1 MKSSDSNKIAIYLGL
16 IIAMFF
22 WSIAF
27 IWSKQALDIFS
38 PFTLVFFRLIVSAVF
53 ITTISLF
60 LKKLQ
65 RIKKEHI
72 KYFLLLSFFEPFL
85 YFIGEAMGLQY
96 VSSTMASV
104 IISTIP
110 LFMPFA
116 LLLFYREKLSFY
128 NILGIVISIAGVFL
142 VIVNKDFNFNVPVK
156 GIMLLMLAVISAV
169 GYTMLIV
176 KLGPHYNAFS
186 IVAYQNILG
195 SVGFLVLFL
204 VFDYDEFTQ
213 IPFNFSDYIPI
224 IELGIFPSTISFILL
239 TVAIRSIGANRAS
252 VFTNTIP
259 VITAILAFYM
269 LNESLEFIK
278 IIGILVV
285 IGGLFISQIKFSKK

>member
-1 MKSSDSNKIAIYLGL
+1 
-16 IIAMFF
+16 
-22 WSIAF
+22 
-27 IWSKQALDIFS
+27 
-38 PFTLVFFRLIVSAVF
+38 
-53 ITTISLF
+53 
-60 LKKLQ
+60 
-65 RIKKEHI
+65 
-72 KYFLLLSFFEPFL
+72 
-85 YFIGEAMGLQY
+85 
-96 VSSTMASV
+96 
-104 IISTIP
+104 
-110 LFMPFA
+110 
-116 LLLFYREKLSFY
+116 
-128 NILGIVISIAGVFL
+128 
-142 VIVNKDFNFNVPVK
+142 
-156 GIMLLMLAVISAV
+156 MLAVISAV

-195 SVGFLVLFL
+195 SVGFLVLFF

-252 VFTNTIP
+252 VFTNIIP

>member
-1 MKSSDSNKIAIYLGL
+1 MKLNNSSKITIYIGL
-16 IIAMFF
+16 IVAMFF
-22 WSIAF
+22 WSISF
-27 IWSKQALDIFS
+27 IWAKQALETFS

-60 LKKLQ
+60 LRKLK

-85 YFIGEAMGLQY
+85 YFIGEASGLQY

-110 LFMPFA
+110 LFVPFA

-142 VIVNKDFNFNVPVK
+142 VIVNKDFNFNVPIK
-156 GIMLLMLAVISAV
+156 GIALLMLAVMSAV
-169 GYTMLIV
+169 GYTLLIV
-176 KLGPHYNAFS
+176 KLAPYYNAFS

-204 VFDYDEFTQ
+204 GFDYNEFTQ

-252 VFTNTIP
+252 VFTNIIP
-259 VITAILAFYM
+259 VITAVLAFYM
-269 LNESLEFIK
+269 LDEYLDFIK
-278 IIGILVV
+278 TLGILVV
-285 IGGLFISQIKFSKK
+285 IVGLFISQIKFSKK